1 MSITKLPDGRWFV
14 DVEPIKGKRFRK
26 RFKTK
31 GEAQRF
37 EATVRQRCIESP
49 AWSPKPKDRRRF
61 SELVLL
67 WYELHGHSLRDGKRR
82 LSKLQQLTVRL
93 GDPVAT
99 ALDASSYAQLRR
111 KRLENGISG
120 KTLNNELGYVR
131 AVFNELKDLGQIDYA
146 NPLVGVKPLKLQER
160 ELSWLTTEQITELL
174 EAIRSG
180 SDNPHTE
187 LVTLL
192 CLATGAR
199 WSEAEKLIPQ
209 RLQGNVVT
217 YAGTKSGRVRHVPI
231 PTELADKIRVHWRTH
246 GLFTSCI
253 TSFRRALERT
263 TIRLP
268 KGQASH
274 ALRHTFASHFMMN
287 GGNILTLQKILG
299 HSTLMMTMRYA
310 HLSPDHLQ
318 DALRFGPLSLINQ
331 VQPLCSSHQS

>member
-1 MSITKLPDGRWFV
+1 MAITKLEDGRWLA

-37 EATVRQRCIESP
+37 EATVRQRCIENP
-49 AWSPKPKDRRRF
+49 AWSSKPKDRRRL
-61 SELVLL
+61 SELVQL

-93 GDPVAT
+93 DDPVGT

-146 NPLVGVKPLKLQER
+146 NPLAGVKPLKLQER

-199 WSEAEKLIPQ
+199 WSEAEKLVPQ

-231 PTELADKIRVHWRTH
+231 PTELADKIRMHWRTH

-253 TSFRRALERT
+253 TSFRRALGRT

-299 HSTLMMTMRYA
+299 HATLTMTMRYA
-310 HLSPDHLQ
+310 HLSPDHLK
-318 DALRFGPLSLINQ
+318 DAIRFGPIVALSLET
-331 VQPLCSSHQS
+331 SG

>member
-37 EATVRQRCIESP
+37 EATVRQRCIENP

-131 AVFNELKDLGQIDYA
+131 AVFNELKDLA
-146 NPLVGVKPLKLQER
+146 R
-160 ELSWLTTEQITELL
+160 LTMPT
-174 EAIRSG
+174 
-180 SDNPHTE
+180 
-187 LVTLL
+187 
-192 CLATGAR
+192 R
-199 WSEAEKLIPQ
+199 W
-209 RLQGNVVT
+209 
-217 YAGTKSGRVRHVPI
+217 
-231 PTELADKIRVHWRTH
+231 
-246 GLFTSCI
+246 
-253 TSFRRALERT
+253 
-263 TIRLP
+263 
-268 KGQASH
+268 
-274 ALRHTFASHFMMN
+274 
-287 GGNILTLQKILG
+287 
-299 HSTLMMTMRYA
+299 
-310 HLSPDHLQ
+310 
-318 DALRFGPLSLINQ
+318 
-331 VQPLCSSHQS
+331 

>member
-1 MSITKLPDGRWFV
+1 MVLKSGGGGQVT
-14 DVEPIKGKRFRK
+14 
-26 RFKTK
+26 
-31 GEAQRF
+31 
-37 EATVRQRCIESP
+37 
-49 AWSPKPKDRRRF
+49 KPKDRRRF

-93 GDPVAT
+93 GDPVGA

-192 CLATGAR
+192 CLATGGR

-246 GLFTSCI
+246 GLFSSCI

-268 KGQASH
+268 KGQASY

-299 HSTLMMTMRYA
+299 HSTLTMTMRYA

-318 DALRFGPLSLINQ
+318 DSIKFGPLCTGRYML
-331 VQPLCSSHQS
+331 

>member
-1 MSITKLPDGRWFV
+1 MGGGQVT
-14 DVEPIKGKRFRK
+14 
-26 RFKTK
+26 
-31 GEAQRF
+31 
-37 EATVRQRCIESP
+37 
-49 AWSPKPKDRRRF
+49 KPKDRRRF

-93 GDPVAT
+93 GDPVGA

-246 GLFTSCI
+246 GLFSSCI

-299 HSTLMMTMRYA
+299 HSTLTMTMTMTMRIYLPTICKMRSGLGRSISQGTSSILVPKGHA
-310 HLSPDHLQ
+310 QSSLSNRKPLPDL
-318 DALRFGPLSLINQ
+318 
-331 VQPLCSSHQS
+331 